1 MISFN
6 LGEVLQ
12 TLRGHTDHVLFV
24 AFDSERILSVSS
36 DNSIRLYRW
45 GDQAVGPQDK
55 YYVLGENETL
65 VDVHKATGT
74 AVSDIMKWN
83 DIKNTRQLHPG
94 SRIIIAKGNP
104 DEPTKAEKLAMERE
118 HRMAGNRAT
127 MGEKG
132 SGGIAASDL
141 ALLRPTRLQMMM
153 KEDFEEDS
161 LANRLFGQAK
171 KDVELFP
178 TSLHVSDGAA
188 TLSTRLIHPYD
199 RHRAGRD
206 FLGYFRFSAD
216 NVDEWGHASDSLM
229 LAMLDIYVEREVLTV
244 VKELLHQANGHE
256 TVGGRIRN
264 LGRRPM
270 SAATNNLTRIDE
282 LDEN

>member
-1 MISFN
+1 M
-6 LGEVLQ
+6 
-12 TLRGHTDHVLFV
+12 LFV

-36 DNSIRLYRW
+36 DNSIRSYRW
-45 GDQAVGPQDK
+45 GDQASGPQDK

-118 HRMAGNRAT
+118 RRMTGNRAT
-127 MGEKG
+127 LGEKG
-132 SGGIAASDL
+132 SGGIAAGDL
-141 ALLRPTRLQMMM
+141 ALLRPTRLQLMMR
-153 KEDFEEDS
+153 EDYADDS

-178 TSLHVSDGAA
+178 SSLDVSDGTAS
-188 TLSTRLIHPYD
+188 LSTRLIHRYNRQKVD
-199 RHRAGRD
+199 LD
-206 FLGYFRFSAD
+206 VLDYFKFSAS
-216 NVDEWGHASDSLM
+216 NEDEWGQASDSLM
-229 LAMLDIYVEREVLTV
+229 LAMLDIYIEREVLTM
-244 VKELLHQANGHE
+244 VKELLNRSNGYE
-256 TVGGRIRN
+256 TLGGRIRN
-264 LGRRPM
+264 QGRRPL
-270 SAATNNLTRIDE
+270 ATVNSVLLRIDE
-282 LDEN
+282 IEEH